1 MTRVEKM
8 IDYFSL
14 NIKQTKKVKIIKL
27 EIIFELCF
35 STSVVIIDK

>member
-8 IDYFSL
+8 IDYLSF

-35 STSVVIIDK
+35 STSADIDE